1 MAGVELCPTAL
12 RLNKEAT
19 IGVDMAA
26 EFAAVVALN
35 SVPRRAAS
43 ARLQK
48 RCNKSVQY
56 RTKKSR
62 ANCLIKKLL
71 LNHLYL

>member
-48 RCNKSVQY
+48 RCNKSVQ
-56 RTKKSR
+56 
-62 ANCLIKKLL
+62 
-71 LNHLYL
+71 